1 MGRNP
6 AVSTEP
12 VLGALSGYKAARLV
26 SDDAGPVSFSGV
38 GLGGRYGPIDLAVCV
53 SDRRHVAPA
62 AGCGCG
68 FYAWKERDA
77 AAGLLDDERVAL
89 LEVELWGAFHEFEHG
104 YIAAAQRVR
113 HITLIPYCI
122 RCLRRRRQLTRGAV
136 GLAVQPVRD
145 GHRLLPVCAEHAEDA
160 VRILHR
166 GELSEALGVEPVWAA
181 ERDTVSQ
188 TVPARLARP
197 RPLLPRHVRRLGEL
211 VPGEV
216 GYVFANSIAQDD
228 DGRLYLDPSARLIQ
242 PLPGTDV
249 PVWLDPTGRHTLGL
263 DTLTVVPRWR
273 PRTDRQRFRL
283 LAAARDNVAAHA
295 RPCATAGR
303 SGQSDDDARDAQQ
316 RDAA

>member
-216 GYVFANSIAQDD
+216 GYVFTNSIAQDD

-249 PVWLDPTGRHTLGL
+249 PVWRDHAGRHTLGL
-263 DTLTVVPRWR
+263 DALTVLTGWR
-273 PRTDRQRFRL
+273 PRTDRHRFT
-283 LAAARDNVAAHA
+283 LAATASGTPAVTVDNAH
-295 RPCATAGR
+295 
-303 SGQSDDDARDAQQ
+303 DLQQ
-316 RDAA
+316 DAA